1 MIAMYKVGV
10 VGDKDSVLAFK
21 ALGIDVYTPI
31 GAKEIEKT
39 VHRLAKESYG
49 VIFITESLAM
59 LIPDTLKEYEGGM
72 IPSIVLIPNN
82 RGTLNIG
89 MDKINENMEKA
100 VGTNIF

>member
-1 MIAMYKVGV
+1 M
-10 VGDKDSVLAFK
+10 
-21 ALGIDVYTPI
+21 
-31 GAKEIEKT
+31 
-39 VHRLAKESYG
+39 
-49 VIFITESLAM
+49 
-59 LIPDTLKEYEGGM
+59 IPDTLKEYEGGM